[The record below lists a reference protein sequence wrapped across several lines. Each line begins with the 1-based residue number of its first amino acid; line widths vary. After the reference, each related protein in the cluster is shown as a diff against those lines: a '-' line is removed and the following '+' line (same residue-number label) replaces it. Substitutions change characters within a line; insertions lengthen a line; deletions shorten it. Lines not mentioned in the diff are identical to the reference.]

1 MPNNLARPRP
11 DEWQRGDL
19 FPFIEDAWSNSVGI
33 VGNNNVVAARLT
45 AIDEIFFAVH
55 NGLKPANEAQLV
67 PTLLFLRS
75 FSAFRAAVMVG
86 LSMPTDSFPVQR
98 SCLEYAGYAKLVMV
112 EPELA
117 KLWLQHDQNLA
128 EVRKKFSNRTVR
140 ESIEKDDA
148 DLAKIYQ
155 ELSLALKNANDG
167 TGRVFSSRITV
178 RVIGGSARRCPSY
191 DYHNDFGSVRV
202 SIEGRGSPPILASK
216 PRNR

>member
-19 FPFIEDAWSNSVGI
+19 FPFIEEAWSNSVGI
-33 VGNNNVVAARLT
+33 VGNSNVVAARLT

-67 PTLLFLRS
+67 PTLLLLRS

-112 EPELA
+112 GPELA
-117 KLWLQHDQNLA
+117 KLCRSAKEIQQSCRAGVHRKGRCQFGQDISGLIRAEHRFRRTSERKGRPRQCRAGFAEHGQHASL
-128 EVRKKFSNRTVR
+128 
-140 ESIEKDDA
+140 DA
-148 DLAKIYQ
+148 AGRQFAAAARAQ
-155 ELSLALKNANDG
+155 ELRPHRYLQLEDIQ
-167 TGRVFSSRITV
+167 SRI
-178 RVIGGSARRCPSY
+178 
-191 DYHNDFGSVRV
+191 
-202 SIEGRGSPPILASK
+202 
-216 PRNR
+216 